1 MMTDTTPSPLTEV
14 QQMSM
19 LWQANQII
27 ARGSIGSRRLLADRV
42 ILRGVHHGCTVG
54 VRALAE
60 SLRKRHGIVAPG
72 FSWSEGGAA

>member
-1 MMTDTTPSPLTEV
+1 
-14 QQMSM
+14 
-19 LWQANQII
+19 
-27 ARGSIGSRRLLADRV
+27 V